1 MAEFVRLRALQA
13 MMAAAYAALA
23 AIALVRDPL
32 PLRIILCAGV
42 AAAAYLTGRSLPDIM
57 IPREAIPRAI
67 GIGLIVALVG
77 AAVEMAGDPHA
88 LGWVSI
94 AMACCAGNRLRAAG
108 IGPAA
113 H

>member
-77 AAVEMAGDPHA
+77 AAVEMGGDPHA

-94 AMACCAGNRLRAAG
+94 AMACCAGNRLKAAG